1 MAVKN
6 TGGHPRQFNPAIPS
20 HIDQNKIPS
29 GLRYKPNKKSWR
41 YFYKDTLG
49 NSSSRTIGKE
59 RSTLKELE
67 LRIEKLGIEK
77 PNTFKWLVNQYLKD
91 ARFLD
96 LKPATQKN
104 YLACCALI
112 KKQSVKQKSVTTL
125 LLKNWSSGLCQQI
138 NTQIAKKNGPSMANH
153 CHSFLSLVFTYGK
166 NYNYVATNH
175 ATGVY
180 KAKCRPAQQWVST
193 EVYSRVLS
201 YAKKRGSTLPK
212 TKGSSPYYIWLMM
225 EISYLCR
232 LRGVETR
239 TLTEDKMLENGLQCD
254 RRKGSKGNITIY
266 NDRLLSVLNSAI
278 VHRDNIWRSNGYPV
292 PISKEDR
299 LLIVNNAGGAVSLDS
314 FHSAWQKFINFAIN
328 DKIITNDERFSL
340 HDLKRKGISDT
351 AGTGSDKK
359 DASGHRSDAMMQVY
373 DKSLL
378 SVPAASD

>member
-1 MAVKN
+1 MAVKSL
-6 TGGHPRQFNPAIPS
+6 GRPRKHNA
-20 HIDQNKIPS
+20 KIPAHINQTKLPD
-29 GLRYKPNKKSWR
+29 GLSYDAIKNRWR
-41 YFYKDTLG
+41 FNYTDSLG
-49 NSSSRTIGKE
+49 KRHDKRVGSQTSKLAQILNNIE
-59 RSTLKELE
+59 R
-67 LRIEKLGIEK
+67 LGIEK
-77 PNTFKWLVNQYLKD
+77 PNTFNWLVNEYLQD

-104 YLACCALI
+104 YLACYALI

-166 NYNYVATNH
+166 NYNYVTTNH

-299 LLIVNNAGGAVSLDS
+299 LLIVNNTGQAVSLDS

>member
-1 MAVKN
+1 MAVKSL
-6 TGGHPRQFNPAIPS
+6 GRPRKINA
-20 HIDQNKIPS
+20 KIPAHINQTKLPD
-29 GLRYKPNKKSWR
+29 GLSYDAIQNRWR
-41 YFYKDTLG
+41 FNYTDNLG
-49 NSSSRTIGKE
+49 KRHDKRVGSQTSKLAQILNNIE
-59 RSTLKELE
+59 R
-67 LRIEKLGIEK
+67 LGIEK
-77 PNTFKWLVNQYLKD
+77 PNTFNWLVNEYLQD

-104 YLACCALI
+104 YLACYALI

-166 NYNYVATNH
+166 NYNYVTTNH

-299 LLIVNNAGGAVSLDS
+299 LLIVNNTGQAVSLDS

>member
-1 MAVKN
+1 MAVKSL
-6 TGGHPRQFNPAIPS
+6 GRPRKINA
-20 HIDQNKIPS
+20 KIPAHINQTKLPD
-29 GLRYKPNKKSWR
+29 GLSYDAIQNRWR
-41 YFYKDTLG
+41 FNYTDNLG
-49 NSSSRTIGKE
+49 KRHDKRVGSQTSKLAQILNNIE
-59 RSTLKELE
+59 R
-67 LRIEKLGIEK
+67 LGIEK
-77 PNTFKWLVNQYLKD
+77 PDTFNWLVNEYLQD

-104 YLACCALI
+104 YLACYALI

-166 NYNYVATNH
+166 NYNYVTTNH

-299 LLIVNNAGGAVSLDS
+299 LLIVNNTGQAVSLDS

>member
-1 MAVKN
+1 MAVKSL
-6 TGGHPRQFNPAIPS
+6 GRPRKINA
-20 HIDQNKIPS
+20 KIPAHINQTKLPD
-29 GLRYKPNKKSWR
+29 GLSYDAIQNRWR
-41 YFYKDTLG
+41 FNYTDSLG
-49 NSSSRTIGKE
+49 KRHDKRVGSQTSKLAQILNNIE
-59 RSTLKELE
+59 R
-67 LRIEKLGIEK
+67 LGIEK
-77 PNTFKWLVNQYLKD
+77 PNTFSWLVNEYLQD

-104 YLACCALI
+104 YLACYALI

-166 NYNYVATNH
+166 NYNYVTTNH

-212 TKGSSPYYIWLMM
+212 TRGSSPYYIWLMM

-239 TLTEDKMLENGLQCD
+239 TLTENKMLENGLQCD

-278 VHRDNIWRSNGYPV
+278 LHRDNIWRSNGYPV

-299 LLIVNNAGGAVSLDS
+299 LLIVNNTGQAVSLDS

-373 DKSLL
+373 DKSLI

>member
-1 MAVKN
+1 MAVKSL
-6 TGGHPRQFNPAIPS
+6 GRPRKINA
-20 HIDQNKIPS
+20 KIPAHINQTKLPD
-29 GLRYKPNKKSWR
+29 GLSYDAIQNRWR
-41 YFYKDTLG
+41 FNYTDSLG
-49 NSSSRTIGKE
+49 KRHDKRVGSQTSKLAQILNNIE
-59 RSTLKELE
+59 R
-67 LRIEKLGIEK
+67 LGIEK
-77 PNTFKWLVNQYLKD
+77 PNTFNWLVNEYLQD

-104 YLACCALI
+104 YLACYTLI

-166 NYNYVATNH
+166 NYNYVTTNH

-212 TKGSSPYYIWLMM
+212 TRGSSPYYIWLMM

-239 TLTEDKMLENGLQCD
+239 TLTENKMLENGLQCD

-278 VHRDNIWRSNGYPV
+278 LHRDNIWRSNGYPV

-299 LLIVNNAGGAVSLDS
+299 LLIVNNTGQAVSLDS

-373 DKSLL
+373 DKSLI

>member
-1 MAVKN
+1 MTKSGRPRRENPNIPAHIN
-6 TGGHPRQFNPAIPS
+6 TTNLP
-20 HIDQNKIPS
+20 D
-29 GLRYKPNKKSWR
+29 GLIYDNERLRWR
-41 YFYKDTLG
+41 FAYFDSLG
-49 NSSSRTIGKE
+49 KRHFKQVGSKTSKLAQILNNIE
-59 RSTLKELE
+59 R
-67 LRIEKLGIEK
+67 LGIEK
-77 PNTFKWLVNQYLKD
+77 PNTFSWLVNEYLQD

-104 YLACCALI
+104 YLACYALI

-166 NYNYVATNH
+166 NYNYVTTNH

-212 TKGSSPYYIWLMM
+212 TRGSSPYYIWLMM

-278 VHRDNIWRSNGYPV
+278 LHRDNIWRSNGYPV

-299 LLIVNNAGGAVSLDS
+299 LLIVNNTGQAVSLDS

-373 DKSLL
+373 DKSLI

>member
-1 MAVKN
+1 MAVKSL
-6 TGGHPRQFNPAIPS
+6 GRPRKINA
-20 HIDQNKIPS
+20 KIPAHINQTKLPD
-29 GLRYKPNKKSWR
+29 GLSYDAIQNRWR
-41 YFYKDTLG
+41 FNYTDSLG
-49 NSSSRTIGKE
+49 KRHDKRVGSQTSKLAQILNNIE
-59 RSTLKELE
+59 R
-67 LRIEKLGIEK
+67 LGIEK
-77 PNTFKWLVNQYLKD
+77 PNTFSWLVNEYLQD

-104 YLACCALI
+104 YLACYTLI

-166 NYNYVATNH
+166 NYNYVTTNH

-212 TKGSSPYYIWLMM
+212 TRGSSPYYIWLMM

-239 TLTEDKMLENGLQCD
+239 TLTENKMLENGLQCD

-278 VHRDNIWRSNGYPV
+278 LHRDNIWRSNGYPV

-299 LLIVNNAGGAVSLDS
+299 LLIVNNTGQAVSLDS

-373 DKSLL
+373 DKSLI

>member
-1 MAVKN
+1 MAVKSL
-6 TGGHPRQFNPAIPS
+6 GRPRKINA
-20 HIDQNKIPS
+20 KIPAHINQTKLPD
-29 GLRYKPNKKSWR
+29 GLSYDAIQNRWR
-41 YFYKDTLG
+41 FNYTDSLG
-49 NSSSRTIGKE
+49 KRHDKRVGSQTSKLAQILNNIE
-59 RSTLKELE
+59 R
-67 LRIEKLGIEK
+67 LGIEK
-77 PNTFKWLVNQYLKD
+77 PNTFNWLVNEYLQD

-104 YLACCALI
+104 YLACYTLI

-166 NYNYVATNH
+166 NYNYVTTNH

-212 TKGSSPYYIWLMM
+212 TRGSSPYYIWLMM

-278 VHRDNIWRSNGYPV
+278 LHRDNIWRSNGYPV

-299 LLIVNNAGGAVSLDS
+299 LLIVNNTGQAVSLDS

-373 DKSLL
+373 DKSLI

>member
-1 MAVKN
+1 MAVKSL
-6 TGGHPRQFNPAIPS
+6 GRPRKINA
-20 HIDQNKIPS
+20 KIPAHINQTKLPD
-29 GLRYKPNKKSWR
+29 GLSYDAIQNRWR
-41 YFYKDTLG
+41 FNYTDSLG
-49 NSSSRTIGKE
+49 KRHDKRVGSQTSKLAQILNNIE
-59 RSTLKELE
+59 R
-67 LRIEKLGIEK
+67 LGIEK
-77 PNTFKWLVNQYLKD
+77 PNTFNWLVNEYLQD

-104 YLACCALI
+104 YLACYTLI

-166 NYNYVATNH
+166 NYNYVTTNH

-212 TKGSSPYYIWLMM
+212 TRGSSPYYIWLMM

-239 TLTEDKMLENGLQCD
+239 TLTENKMLENGLQCD

-299 LLIVNNAGGAVSLDS
+299 LLIVNNTGQAVSLDS

-373 DKSLL
+373 DKSLI

>member
-1 MAVKN
+1 MAVKSL
-6 TGGHPRQFNPAIPS
+6 GRPRKINA
-20 HIDQNKIPS
+20 KIPAHINQTKLPD
-29 GLRYKPNKKSWR
+29 GLSYDAIKNRWRFNYTDSLGKRHNKRVGSQ
-41 YFYKDTLG
+41 T
-49 NSSSRTIGKE
+49 
-59 RSTLKELE
+59 STLTQILNN
-67 LRIEKLGIEK
+67 IERLGIEK
-77 PNTFKWLVNQYLKD
+77 PNTFNWLVNEYLQD

-104 YLACCALI
+104 YLACYALI

-166 NYNYVATNH
+166 NYNYVTTNH

-212 TKGSSPYYIWLMM
+212 TRGSSPYYIWLMM

-239 TLTEDKMLENGLQCD
+239 TLTENKMLENGLQCD

-278 VHRDNIWRSNGYPV
+278 LHRDNIWRSNGYPV

-299 LLIVNNAGGAVSLDS
+299 LLIVNNTGQAVSLDS

>member
-1 MAVKN
+1 MAVKSL
-6 TGGHPRQFNPAIPS
+6 GRPRKINA
-20 HIDQNKIPS
+20 KIPAHINQTKLPD
-29 GLRYKPNKKSWR
+29 GLSYDAIKNRWRFNYTDSLGKRHNKRVGSQ
-41 YFYKDTLG
+41 T
-49 NSSSRTIGKE
+49 
-59 RSTLKELE
+59 STLAQILNN
-67 LRIEKLGIEK
+67 IERLGIEK
-77 PNTFKWLVNQYLKD
+77 PNTFSWLVNEYLQD

-104 YLACCALI
+104 YLACYTLI

-166 NYNYVATNH
+166 NYNYVTTNH

-212 TKGSSPYYIWLMM
+212 TRGSSPYYIWLMM

-239 TLTEDKMLENGLQCD
+239 TLTENKMLENGLQCD

-278 VHRDNIWRSNGYPV
+278 LHRDNIWRSNGYPV

-299 LLIVNNAGGAVSLDS
+299 LLIVNNTGQAVSLDS

-373 DKSLL
+373 DKSLI

>member
-1 MAVKN
+1 MAVKSL
-6 TGGHPRQFNPAIPS
+6 GRPRKINA
-20 HIDQNKIPS
+20 KIPAHINQTKLPD
-29 GLRYKPNKKSWR
+29 GLSYDAIQNRWR
-41 YFYKDTLG
+41 FNYTDSLG
-49 NSSSRTIGKE
+49 KRHDKRVGSQTSKLAQILNNIE
-59 RSTLKELE
+59 R
-67 LRIEKLGIEK
+67 LGIEK
-77 PNTFKWLVNQYLKD
+77 PNTFNWLVNEYLQD

-104 YLACCALI
+104 YLACYTLI

-166 NYNYVATNH
+166 NYNYVTTNH

-212 TKGSSPYYIWLMM
+212 TRGSSPYYIWLMM

-299 LLIVNNAGGAVSLDS
+299 LLIVNNTGQAVSLDS

>member
-1 MAVKN
+1 MAVKSL
-6 TGGHPRQFNPAIPS
+6 GRPRKLNA
-20 HIDQNKIPS
+20 KIPAHINQTKLPD
-29 GLRYKPNKKSWR
+29 GLSYDAIKNRWR
-41 YFYKDTLG
+41 FNYTDSLG
-49 NSSSRTIGKE
+49 KRHDKRVGSQT
-59 RSTLKELE
+59 STLTQILNN
-67 LRIEKLGIEK
+67 IERLGIEK
-77 PNTFKWLVNQYLKD
+77 PNTFNWLVNEYLQD

-104 YLACCALI
+104 YLACYALI

-166 NYNYVATNH
+166 NYNYVTTNH

-212 TKGSSPYYIWLMM
+212 TRGSSPYYIWLMM

-278 VHRDNIWRSNGYPV
+278 LHRDNIWRSNGYPV

-299 LLIVNNAGGAVSLDS
+299 LLIVNNTGQAVSLDS